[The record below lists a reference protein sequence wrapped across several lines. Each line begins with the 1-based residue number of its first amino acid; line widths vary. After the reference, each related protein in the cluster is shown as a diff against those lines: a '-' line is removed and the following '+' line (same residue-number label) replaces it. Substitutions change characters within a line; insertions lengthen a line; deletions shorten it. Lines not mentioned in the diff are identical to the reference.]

1 MSKRK
6 RARSAK
12 ARSSSKIRAK
22 AARSRIAGHQQVR
35 PNSKQ
40 AQVLA
45 LLRGPNGATIAS
57 VTRSTGWQPHTVL
70 GFLAAVVRKKL
81 GLKLESEKADGE
93 RVYRIVDGKNS
104 TGAAGRSGA

>member
-6 RARSAK
+6 SSRPRKARSASK
-12 ARSSSKIRAK
+12 LRSK
-22 AARSRIAGHQQVR
+22 AARGRIAAHQQTR
-35 PNSKQ
+35 ANSKQ

-45 LLRGPNGATIAS
+45 LLRGPDGATIAS
-57 VTRSTGWQPHTVL
+57 VMHSTGWQPHTVR

-81 GLKLESEKADGE
+81 GLRLESDKADGE

-104 TGAAGRSGA
+104 TSAAGGSGA